1 MMQCNISQD
10 LIMYSSIGKFEGRKL
25 VAEFDALLIEL
36 YGRNMTDAKITRQ
49 DAIAAITAAGS
60 ARKAVEILGAA
71 RGLTQDQKAA

>member
-1 MMQCNISQD
+1 
-10 LIMYSSIGKFEGRKL
+10 
-25 VAEFDALLIEL
+25 
-36 YGRNMTDAKITRQ
+36 MTDAKITRQ